1 MPAAKCLSDV
11 GCIRNVDAFADF
23 QAYKTRAR
31 ALEITLFALMGVEGD
46 GYLQKTLMMGDTFG
60 KVRKHNKSFC

>member
-1 MPAAKCLSDV
+1 MFTAV

-23 QAYKTRAR
+23 QAYKSRAR

-46 GYLQKTLMMGDTFG
+46 GNTKKTLMLGDTFARSE
-60 KVRKHNKSFC
+60 KRNKSFY